1 MLALRP
7 LRRTPILIPTRLS
20 TLFPPSPIR
29 TCKRGLMAPVPPM
42 KLPQCWGHRGASS
55 RYPENTL
62 ASFEAAIR
70 DGADG
75 IESDVHVSLD
85 DVVVMF
91 HDPDLRRT
99 TDSQGQIRERRWYGA
114 EGMEHVRTRK
124 EPHQAIPTFA
134 ETIALLMLPEN
145 QHVGFNVDV
154 KVQNDPA
161 RLFALMHS
169 IISSQPEWETR
180 LAPRILLGL
189 WHPSFI
195 DPAKEFLPYC
205 RRSHIGDSP
214 SLARTYFW
222 KDCDVFS
229 MAFGSLTS
237 ADGER
242 FRHECKAE
250 GKEIMV
256 WTVNDP
262 NHMTE
267 ATRWGVDVILTDKTQ
282 TWLALRT
289 ALSNVCFCS
298 RLREDLVSTQP
309 VLPVDDRQVLY
320 SDPVHQAHDRAA
332 PARVRCRPFRQTQTS
347 GVFARQIGI
356 YRQLVPELCP
366 IDLTPISL
374 TLIIPTSC
382 VIHPKDNRIDSNFIP
397 HSLIHTSTLDIY
409 ILV

>member
-1 MLALRP
+1 
-7 LRRTPILIPTRLS
+7 
-20 TLFPPSPIR
+20 
-29 TCKRGLMAPVPPM
+29 
-42 KLPQCWGHRGASS
+42 
-55 RYPENTL
+55 
-62 ASFEAAIR
+62 
-70 DGADG
+70 
-75 IESDVHVSLD
+75 
-85 DVVVMF
+85 MF

-237 ADGER
+237 ADGE
-242 FRHECKAE
+242 
-250 GKEIMV
+250 
-256 WTVNDP
+256 
-262 NHMTE
+262 
-267 ATRWGVDVILTDKTQ
+267 
-282 TWLALRT
+282 
-289 ALSNVCFCS
+289 
-298 RLREDLVSTQP
+298 
-309 VLPVDDRQVLY
+309 
-320 SDPVHQAHDRAA
+320 
-332 PARVRCRPFRQTQTS
+332 
-347 GVFARQIGI
+347 
-356 YRQLVPELCP
+356 
-366 IDLTPISL
+366 
-374 TLIIPTSC
+374 
-382 VIHPKDNRIDSNFIP
+382 
-397 HSLIHTSTLDIY
+397 
-409 ILV
+409 